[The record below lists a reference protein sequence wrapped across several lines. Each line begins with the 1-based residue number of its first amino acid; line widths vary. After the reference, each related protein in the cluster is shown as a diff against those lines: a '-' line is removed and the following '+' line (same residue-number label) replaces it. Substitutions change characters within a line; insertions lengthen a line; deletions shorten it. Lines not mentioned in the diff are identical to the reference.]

1 MLISSKIEKLK
12 YKSNVELK
20 KDSINNLDRD
30 SIVKTDIL
38 YKIHNDQIL
47 FKISEVSS
55 DKIEEYKRYY
65 IEK

>member
-1 MLISSKIEKLK
+1 MPI
-12 YKSNVELK
+12 LK
-20 KDSINNLDRD
+20 KDSINNLDSD
-30 SIVKTDIL
+30 SIVKKDIL

-47 FKISEVSS
+47 FKIGEVSS